1 MNTTSKSLL
10 EQIRLG
16 TDQEAWGRFVRIY
29 TPLLFYWAR
38 RYGCNQTEADDL
50 VQDIMTVLVAKLPQF
65 HYDPA
70 QTFRGWLRTLAINKW
85 RAKMRKPSITAGAL
99 AQDVVQEDPAEAFWD
114 HEYKAHLVRRALTVM
129 QSDFEEP
136 TWKACWLT
144 VVEGHSG
151 NEAAQ
156 ILNTTP
162 GAVAAAR
169 FRVLTRLR
177 EELAGLE
184 D

>member
-10 EQIRLG
+10 DQIRLG
-16 TDQEAWGRFVRIY
+16 ANQQAWERFVKIY
-29 TPLLFYWAR
+29 TPLLFFWAR
-38 RYGCNQTEADDL
+38 RFGCNQTEADDL
-50 VQDIMTVLVAKLPQF
+50 VQDIMTALVAKLPQF

-70 QTFRGWLRTLAINKW
+70 QTFRGWLRTVAVNKW
-85 RAKMRKPSITAGAL
+85 RERRRKPGVSAL
-99 AQDVVQEDPAEAFWD
+99 AHEPAQEDPAEAFWD

-129 QSDFEEP
+129 QSDFEES

-151 NEAAQ
+151 AEAAKL
-156 ILNTTP
+156 LNTTP
-162 GAVAAAR
+162 GAIAAAR

-177 EELAGLE
+177 EELAGVE
-184 D
+184 E